1 MHTPVLLKES
11 IEFLNI
17 KPDGVYFDCTA
28 GGGGH
33 SEEIAKRLSS
43 EGVLVC
49 LDMDRDA
56 ILRVK
61 ERLQGFKCKKYF
73 FHKNFKD
80 IDEVAEETGLVGS
93 VNGILADLGTS
104 MFQLKDFERGFSFM
118 GEGELDMRMDTD
130 SAFSAKDVVNTYP
143 ENKLASIFK
152 EYGEERLAK
161 KIARMIVEERK
172 VSPIKSTSRLS
183 EIAVRAYGGRKS
195 KIHPATRIFQAIRI
209 EVNKELD
216 NLKVFLEKSVDI
228 VCKGGRIVVISFHS
242 LEDRIVKNFFRDKA
256 KKCICPESQMRC
268 TCGGNN
274 AIVKVLTKKVIRPAD
289 EEVKNNPASRSARLR
304 ACEKVV

>member
-61 ERLQGFKCKKYF
+61 ERLQAFKCKKYF

-130 SAFSAKDVVNTYP
+130 SVFSAKDVVNTYP
-143 ENKLASIFK
+143 ENKLVSIFK